1 MLSDSQ
7 SAVGQPPSSSKVDED
22 TINEPDPH
30 SRKRFDTRAFLSRLV
45 GAPGIIIL
53 GQLVLQGL
61 AWGFYGALWRKGLI
75 SVSSFWLVQAFQYK
89 PVAWTSTLAS
99 MILAF
104 CSTYL
109 FASAVRQVT
118 TLRLRREG
126 MTFATFLWSAK
137 IASRSYS
144 LDRKQ
149 KKWILLS
156 FAVVVLTSVQTPG
169 WNTLLAPTYFSYDTR
184 IAGRELDLGNPLLKS
199 MFSSGVALDSCVFN
213 SSNLVALSVGETT
226 SGFAA
231 LNQYLGF
238 PTSSTFMDDAFN
250 TSTAGIL
257 PLAFEDVDAS
267 PWFGNAS
274 DSVTMLR
281 KALSAPSIGFD
292 NGLAFTSTMYQQGF
306 TADVSC
312 KSQDLTSDTTPSL
325 IIDTINGTN
334 SSLPSLVN
342 MSSNCLAPEGS
353 GNLVNITSTY
363 TFLGDGHGYV
373 LMIACGG
380 SDTNY
385 SLIFRGSGLYG
396 FMQTIVCDVAPRI
409 PNVKVDYAVTDDDDD
424 APTIDTMTLPGGAS
438 DIGGPAA
445 IAAVTMIYNMLVFSQ
460 ALLSNTMGDQVISA
474 LTTSYGR
481 MDVLSVMET
490 YVGGVAEY
498 AGTVLR
504 ACLSVTNG
512 TFVNGVPENM
522 SIPSNGALHTE
533 FFGWKPSFL
542 TGLALVPGTL
552 VALATIF
559 LVLRAVW
566 GHAVDPLPNQ
576 PFDLNNTMHLVS
588 ASAAGGLSGIFTG
601 TAEEDIEAAS
611 NVHIVVGDFG
621 GPVPA
626 FKLLTQRRTQSDSV

>member
-75 SVSSFWLVQAFQYK
+75 SVSSFWLLQVIRYK
-89 PVAWTSTLAS
+89 PVAWACTLAS
-99 MILAF
+99 TILAF

-109 FASAVRQVT
+109 FSSGVRQVT

-126 MTFATFLWSAK
+126 MSFATFLWSAK
-137 IASRSYS
+137 IASSSYS
-144 LDRKQ
+144 FDRKQ

-156 FAVVVLTSVQTPG
+156 FAVVALTSVQTSG
-169 WNTLLAPTYFSYDTR
+169 WNTLLAPTYASYDTG
-184 IAGRELDLGNPLLKS
+184 IAGRELDLANPLLKS
-199 MFSSGVALDSCVFN
+199 MFSIGALDSCVFN

-231 LNQYLGF
+231 LNGYLGF
-238 PTSSTFMDDAFN
+238 PTSSTFMDNAFN

-257 PLAFEDVDAS
+257 PLAFVDVDAS
-267 PWFGNAS
+267 PWFGNTS
-274 DSVTMLR
+274 KSVTTLP
-281 KALSAPSIGFD
+281 ASLSAPSIGFH
-292 NGLAFTSTMYQQGF
+292 NGLAWTSTMYQQGF

-312 KSQDLTSDTTPSL
+312 KSQDLTPDTTPSL
-325 IIDTINGTN
+325 IIDTINGTD
-334 SSLPSLVN
+334 SSLPSFVN
-342 MSSNCLAPEGS
+342 MSSNCVAPEGS
-353 GNLVNITSTY
+353 DPRFPVNITSTN
-363 TFLGDGHGYV
+363 TFLGEGHGYV

-396 FMQTIVCDVAPRI
+396 YLQTIVCEVTPRI
-409 PNVKVDYAVTDDDDD
+409 PNVKVDYTYNV
-424 APTIDTMTLPGGAS
+424 APNIDTTTLSGGAS

-445 IAAVTMIYNMLVFSQ
+445 IAAVTMIYNMLLFSQ
-460 ALLSNTMGDQVISA
+460 ALFSNAMGDQITSA
-474 LTTSYGR
+474 LTTGYDEIS
-481 MDVLSVMET
+481 VLSAMEK

-522 SIPSNGALHTE
+522 SIPSNGTLHTE
-533 FFGWKPSFL
+533 FFGWEPSFP

-576 PFDLNNTMHLVS
+576 PFDLDNTMHLVS
-588 ASAAGGLSGIFTG
+588 ASAAGGLSGVFTG
-601 TAEEDIEAAS
+601 TAEEDIKAAS

-621 GPVPA
+621 GRESA
-626 FKLLTQRRTQSDSV
+626 FKLLTQRHTQSDSV